1 MNEHAPGGGRGDR
14 GDDVARLD
22 DDLVDG
28 RFWVVGEG
36 ESVVLDVRDGGR
48 GRGADAEDIGDG
60 VRGEEGGRGRGA
72 WPEVEIGGSTR
83 MAASPLPD
91 LLAAAFFFGG
101 MLDAECG
108 SLGPRMEIETHRV
121 ESVTPATP
129 LCIRQLG

>member
-1 MNEHAPGGGRGDR
+1 MHEHAPGGGRGDR

-60 VRGEEGGRGRGA
+60 VRGDEGGRGRGA
-72 WPEVEIGGSTR
+72 WPEVEIGGV
-83 MAASPLPD
+83 D
-91 LLAAAFFFGG
+91 
-101 MLDAECG
+101 
-108 SLGPRMEIETHRV
+108 
-121 ESVTPATP
+121 
-129 LCIRQLG
+129 